1 MFAQWD
7 DHEVS
12 DDWSPASV
20 DDTGYAGD
28 GTSNLVAR
36 GRQAFFEFMPIRAIP
51 EQAGR
56 DGDLEGCR

>member
-12 DDWSPASV
+12 DDWSPVSV
-20 DDTGYAGD
+20 DDTGYAED

-36 GRQAFFEFMPIRAIP
+36 ARRAFF
-51 EQAGR
+51 
-56 DGDLEGCR
+56 